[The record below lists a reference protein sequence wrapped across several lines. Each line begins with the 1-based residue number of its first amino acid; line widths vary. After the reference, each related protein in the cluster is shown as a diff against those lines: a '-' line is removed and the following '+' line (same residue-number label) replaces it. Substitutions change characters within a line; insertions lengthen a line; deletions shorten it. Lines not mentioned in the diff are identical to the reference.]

1 LREEL
6 ISRFAVYASK
16 HVTNPR
22 KRHGVMPV

>member
-1 LREEL
+1 LRVEL
-6 ISRFAVYASK
+6 INRFAAYASK

>member
-6 ISRFAVYASK
+6 ISRLAVYTSK